1 MCVCARACVC
11 VYVSVCACECVSL
24 CVCVFGGWI
33 GCVCLPAK
41 GVVLHDRTYSIMLI
55 YFIMLT
61 CCMSASRLITT
72 FVDKRLVYRFLQS
85 PPLHTSSSMHVSR
98 DYTYT
103 HAHSRVH
110 TPYTQ
115 HAKET
120 DCVEN
125 ANCFP
130 ACVSVCGVC
139 VCKMC
144 ACVCNVHV

>member
-1 MCVCARACVC
+1 VC
-11 VYVSVCACECVSL
+11 VFL
-24 CVCVFGGWI
+24 CVCVFNGWI
-33 GCVCLPAK
+33 GCVCVPAK
-41 GVVLHDRTYSIMLI
+41 GVVLHDRIDSIMLT
-55 YFIMLT
+55 YFIMFT

-72 FVDKRLVYRFLQS
+72 FVDKRLVYALCFLQS
-85 PPLHTSSSMHVSR
+85 PPFHMSSSMQVFR

-115 HAKET
+115 RMLRRLT
-120 DCVEN
+120 VEN

-139 VCKMC
+139 VCIIC
-144 ACVCNVHV
+144 ACVCNAHV